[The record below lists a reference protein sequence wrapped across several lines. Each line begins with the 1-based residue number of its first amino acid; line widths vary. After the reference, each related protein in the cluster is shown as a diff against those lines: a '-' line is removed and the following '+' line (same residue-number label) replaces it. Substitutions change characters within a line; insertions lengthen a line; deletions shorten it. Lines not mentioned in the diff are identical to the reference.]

1 MAIDVMSDFVLAST
15 AVDYQI
21 KKALLPLGI
30 YAHTVSASLGGGG
43 LNISTRPICLE
54 DKNEREF
61 LEKQGLIG

>member
-1 MAIDVMSDFVLAST
+1 MSGFEAASA
-15 AVDYQI
+15 AVDFQI
-21 KKALLPLGI
+21 KKALLPFGL

-43 LNISTRPICLE
+43 LTIAARPVCLE